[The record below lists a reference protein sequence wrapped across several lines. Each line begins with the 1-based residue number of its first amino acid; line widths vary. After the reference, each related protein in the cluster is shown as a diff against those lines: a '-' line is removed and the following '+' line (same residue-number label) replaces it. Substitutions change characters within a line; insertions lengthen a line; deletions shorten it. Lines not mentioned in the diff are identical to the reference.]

1 MNLLGHILIVD
12 DEPALRHT
20 LARILQHA
28 GHQVTTA
35 ADGQQALD
43 LIASTHFD
51 LVYLDLRLPD
61 CHGLEILK
69 HLQLTHPTLPVVLFT
84 ARPDLQSA
92 IEALRQGAVDY
103 LLKPI
108 APQTL
113 LDRTH
118 TLLRRVYKERRRR
131 QIQAQIQAL
140 QAELDALDRDEEL
153 PSSGEKPSQPLPPP
167 DRFVSRGTLSL
178 DLHTRR
184 VILPGRVLSLPPTT
198 FDYLLVLA
206 RHAPQVVDYQ
216 TLVAEAQGYQTHR
229 NEARELAK
237 WHIHHLRQ
245 ALQGSPEQ
253 PPCIVNVRG
262 TGYRLVTD

>member
-69 HLQLTHPTLPVVLFT
+69 HLQLTHPPLPVVLFT

-131 QIQAQIQAL
+131 QIQAQIQLKADVYLYTDNLTDEQIYSAL
-140 QAELDALDRDEEL
+140 LKPCHRIEETVMELVKRMGRDVRICVL
-153 PSSGEKPSQPLPPP
+153 PEGPQTIP
-167 DRFVSRGTLSL
+167 
-178 DLHTRR
+178 
-184 VILPGRVLSLPPTT
+184 
-198 FDYLLVLA
+198 YL
-206 RHAPQVVDYQ
+206 Q
-216 TLVAEAQGYQTHR
+216 
-229 NEARELAK
+229 N
-237 WHIHHLRQ
+237 
-245 ALQGSPEQ
+245 
-253 PPCIVNVRG
+253 
-262 TGYRLVTD
+262 